1 MLLGWGV
8 WDGFGTLGQLGTC
21 LPQSRSRVNTGKVVV
36 FWDIGTAL
44 GANPSMPMGL
54 GTNT

>member
-1 MLLGWGV
+1 MLLGWGG

-21 LPQSRSRVNTGKVVV
+21 LSQSRSLINTGKVVV
-36 FWDIGTAL
+36 FWDNGTAL
-44 GANPSMPMGL
+44 GANPLMPMGL